1 MLLQLLLLLL
11 KLMIV
16 DHVAIIDIDNIVNLL
31 VLRRPWANALTQ

>member
-1 MLLQLLLLLL
+1 MLLLLLLLLL

-31 VLRRPWANALTQ
+31 VLRRP